1 MVFGDYSVGR
11 GGWGARAYIRCCQH
25 DIGATRG
32 STGRIPAHTFRRRRC
47 RPYLIRHGDAFFSNN
62 SALLPRLIKVSTI
75 IVVILFVLVRI
86 ILPSFNIHGSLC
98 ILGTRARII
107 VFQHF
112 ARSLLPLASTTTT
125 HRDIKLK

>member
-1 MVFGDYSVGR
+1 MGSGYARLVPTDDIRGR
-11 GGWGARAYIRCCQH
+11 LRRARKVEHPRLHPMLPPRYWRN
-25 DIGATRG
+25 TRLD
-32 STGRIPAHTFRRRRC
+32 
-47 RPYLIRHGDAFFSNN
+47 RPHPSPHLPPL
-62 SALLPRLIKVSTI
+62 LLPPL
-75 IVVILFVLVRI
+75 LE
-86 ILPSFNIHGSLC
+86 ILPSFNIHGSLY

>member
-1 MVFGDYSVGR
+1 MPHSKSR
-11 GGWGARAYIRCCQH
+11 H
-25 DIGATRG
+25 P
-32 STGRIPAHTFRRRRC
+32 SC
-47 RPYLIRHGDAFFSNN
+47 RPSTSTVRQAAFLLTCLTCL
-62 SALLPRLIKVSTI
+62 SA
-75 IVVILFVLVRI
+75 
-86 ILPSFNIHGSLC
+86 GSLC